1 MTKRNFQDGQVAS
14 AQAMPNILPLEAIP
28 AAMHAPLKICT
39 RPHAASCA
47 HQTAHPKRAR
57 QHPHPHSKTYR
68 PGAASMAGCVL
79 LPKAFGAATCAPDRA
94 WSHSIQ

>member
-1 MTKRNFQDGQVAS
+1 MRGKKLIELQKNGAFQSLWNSGGVKMTKRNFQDGQVAS

-57 QHPHPHSKTYR
+57 QHPHPHSKT
-68 PGAASMAGCVL
+68 
-79 LPKAFGAATCAPDRA
+79 
-94 WSHSIQ
+94 